1 MMRFYL
7 TNFFSFQGPGLR
19 IWRQERGQAELRPSR
34 QRLRLRAGHRGDDD
48 DDGEVD
54 YGDEDGDVDC
64 GDNDNI
70 DDDKDD
76 DKDDD
81 DVSVE

>member
-1 MMRFYL
+1 MMMMRFYL

-48 DDGEVD
+48 D
-54 YGDEDGDVDC
+54 EDDDVDAYAV
-64 GDNDNI
+64 I
-70 DDDKDD
+70 DDDADHR
-76 DKDDD
+76 
-81 DVSVE
+81 